1 MVEDL
6 NDRNKNSED
15 EFEASLKNKFSLL
28 KQLITKAV
36 REKNPALVFALEEGK
51 RIVTYA
57 SQTYFKH
64 LRLYEFV
71 FNNKAP
77 SKLKRIVFN

>member
-1 MVEDL
+1 MEVEKQKAFDL
-6 NDRNKNSED
+6 MFIEFGVTED
-15 EFEASLKNKFSLL
+15 E
-28 KQLITKAV
+28 ITRAV
-36 REKNPALVFALEEGK
+36 REKNPALVFTLEEGK